1 MKCLRTWKGKI
12 IREFDKNTL
21 IVFSIFVP
29 LNFSIMSVQSQVMD
43 QMKVAMKA
51 KDTVAL
57 ESLRALKSAF
67 LLANTSGGS
76 VELSEDDEIK
86 IVQKLVKQRKDS
98 AAIFQEQDRMDLA
111 EPEIAQAKI
120 LEQFLPAQ
128 MGEEELKAAIEAIIS
143 QTGASSMRD
152 MGKVMGMASQQ
163 LAGKADG
170 KAISMVVKQ
179 LLS

>member
-1 MKCLRTWKGKI
+1 
-12 IREFDKNTL
+12 
-21 IVFSIFVP
+21 
-29 LNFSIMSVQSQVMD
+29 MSLQSQVME
-43 QMKVAMKA
+43 QMKAAMKS

-67 LLANTSGGS
+67 LMANTSGGN

-98 AAIFQEQDRMDLA
+98 AAIFEEQDRMDLA
-111 EPEIAQAKI
+111 DPEIAQAKV

-128 MGEEELKAAIEAIIS
+128 MGEEELKAAIGAIIG
-143 QTGASSMRD
+143 QTGASSMKD
-152 MGKVMGMASQQ
+152 MGKVMGMASKQ

-170 KAISMVVKQ
+170 KAISSVVKD